1 MICLLVCS
9 CVFSSF
15 CFDWDDLKK
24 WGNVRESDGCDW
36 SVKVQNL
43 CLHSADNGEKSLPL
57 KCQTKQFVDVVL
69 KYWVWNIKMMEL
81 NGQ

>member
-24 WGNVRESDGCDW
+24 WGNVRESNGCDW

-43 CLHSADNGEKSLPL
+43 CLHSADNGEKSLPSQVSN
-57 KCQTKQFVDVVL
+57 KTICRFEVL
-69 KYWVWNIKMMEL
+69 GLEYKDD
-81 NGQ
+81 GT